1 MHKEIILKTSQRYTA
16 IYFIELKKIL
26 FERIF
31 KRTKVRRNGFTLR
44 QNDWCCKKE
53 HLIEPEMNKALSVK
67 ERKELLNVL

>member
-16 IYFIELKKIL
+16 IYLIELKKIL

-44 QNDWCCKKE
+44 QNY
-53 HLIEPEMNKALSVK
+53 
-67 ERKELLNVL
+67 